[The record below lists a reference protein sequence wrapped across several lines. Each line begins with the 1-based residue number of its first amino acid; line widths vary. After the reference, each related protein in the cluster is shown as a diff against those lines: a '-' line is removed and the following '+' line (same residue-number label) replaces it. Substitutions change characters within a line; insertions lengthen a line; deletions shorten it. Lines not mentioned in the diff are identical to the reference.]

1 MVWVLNDII
10 FNVMT
15 LYIKNMVCPR
25 CITSVKE
32 VFESEGLAASAI
44 RLGEVDVEG
53 FISDKSKHSIQDKLK
68 ALGFELLEDANSTLI
83 AQIKAIIVNEIHH
96 KEEKSNVNFSTLIAE
111 KTNHDYSTLSKLFS
125 SVEGVTI
132 EKYILNQK
140 VEKVKELIHYNQLNL
155 SEIAY
160 QLNYSSVAHLSAQFK
175 KETGMTPSA
184 FKKLNINDRKGLD
197 EI

>member
-1 MVWVLNDII
+1 MVSVLNDTI

-32 VFESEGLAASAI
+32 VFESEGIVTSAI

-53 FISDKSKHSIQDKLK
+53 SIDDKSKHSIQDKLEV
-68 ALGFELLEDANSTLI
+68 LGFELLEDANSTLI
-83 AQIKAIIVNEIHH
+83 AQIKAIIVDEIHH

-111 KTNHDYSTLSKLFS
+111 KTNHDYSALSKLFS

-132 EKYILNQK
+132 EKYILHQK
-140 VEKVKELIHYNQLNL
+140 VEKVKELIHYNELTL
-155 SEIAY
+155 SEIAF
-160 QLNYSSVAHLSAQFK
+160 QLNYSSVAHLSSQFK

-184 FKKLNINDRKGLD
+184 FKKLNINDRKNLD
-197 EI
+197 EV

>member
-1 MVWVLNDII
+1 MMFKVN
-10 FNVMT
+10 
-15 LYIKNMVCPR
+15 IKNMVCPR
-25 CITSVKE
+25 CIDSVRGILNDLKIPLTSIK
-32 VFESEGLAASAI
+32 
-44 RLGEVDVEG
+44 LGEVELVNELTSNQKNEL
-53 FISDKSKHSIQDKLK
+53 SDLLK
-68 ALGFELLEDANSTLI
+68 ERGFELLEDQKSKTI
-83 AQIKAIIVNEIHH
+83 ESIKSIVIEQIHH
-96 KEEKSNVNFSTLIAE
+96 TTEALTINFSTLLSKKLNQE
-111 KTNHDYSTLSKLFS
+111 YSSLSKLFS
-125 SVEGVTI
+125 SIEGVTI

-140 VEKVKELIHYNQLNL
+140 IEKVKELIHYNQLTF